1 MQKAMQEKTA
11 AITRAE
17 GEAQA
22 AKIISDALL
31 KSGAGLV
38 EVRRRRR
45 KNKNGEKRL
54 PAAAARRGL
63 GGGGVGSG
71 RCIWNHI
78 CGAVVGSRS
87 LPPRLPLVAA
97 AFARR
102 GGLRASAGVRARLRS
117 LWLMI
122 V

>member
-1 MQKAMQEKTA
+1 MVQKAMQEKTA

-38 EVRRRRR
+38 EVRRRSR
-45 KNKNGEKRL
+45 KNKKGEKRL

-63 GGGGVGSG
+63 GGGVGSG
-71 RCIWNHI
+71 RCIWNPI

-97 AFARR
+97 AFERR
-102 GGLRASAGVRARLRS
+102 GGRRASAGVRASALS
-117 LWLMI
+117 G
-122 V
+122 